1 MKSWLRIAHRG
12 ASGHAPEH
20 TRAAFEL
27 AVAQG
32 AQMVELDVR
41 LTADGEL
48 VVFHDDTLERTTN
61 GVGKVSE
68 KTWAQLRDLDAG
80 SWFGRQFAGERLL
93 LLQEVLRLLAGRV
106 LLNVELKEHASKASL
121 LLPALLSRLGEE
133 GAEQRVVVSAFDWE
147 LLAKLRA
154 YDPGVRIGILWHEP
168 SRTEDVW
175 RFAEQI
181 GAYSVHPLWLLVEPG
196 LIAAAHE
203 RGLQVFTW
211 TVNDPAQVRSQV
223 ALGVDGVI
231 SDYPDR
237 LLAVARVDPRREDD

>member
-1 MKSWLRIAHRG
+1 MKRWFRIAHRG

-27 AVAQG
+27 ALAQG

-106 LLNVELKEHASKASL
+106 LLNVELKENASKASL

-133 GAEQRVVVSAFDWE
+133 DAEQRVVVSAFDWE

-154 YDPGVRIGILWHEP
+154 HDPRVRIGILWHEP
-168 SRTEDVW
+168 SRTKDVW

-181 GAYSVHPLWLLVEPG
+181 GAYSVHPLWLLVEPE

-211 TVNDPAQVRSQV
+211 TVNDPVQVRSLV

-237 LLAVARVDPRREDD
+237 LLAVAQG